1 MLDLHLP
8 WLEVSILIALC
19 GALWVGRLRDPNVA
33 RRSSLIFFGLAL
45 VSSIGAWVDFIILA
59 SPEADDAWHFL
70 PRIAGREL
78 LIIDELSAPL
88 LPLVSLLFFLTAF
101 ATLSTK
107 IRRFSFAWSLATL
120 SITLATLCCK
130 EPWGVILLLSLGTIP
145 PFVELVARGKST
157 RVYVLHMGLF
167 ILLMNLGW
175 AFVELDGGGKRVH
188 AIWAVVPI
196 LLAILIRTG
205 IAPFHCWMTD
215 LFEKATF
222 GTALLFVTP
231 IMGAYATLRLVLPIA
246 PDWVLRSIALASL
259 FTAVYAAGMALIQ
272 TEARRFFCYLFIS
285 HSALVLV
292 GLEIVTPMALT
303 GALCVWLSASLAMC
317 GFGLT
322 LRAIEARRGK
332 LSLTE
337 YQGLYEHTPA
347 LAVCFLLTGL
357 ASVGFPG
364 TWGFV
369 GTELLIDGAVVAY
382 PYIGVTVVIATA
394 INGIAMVQAYFR
406 LFTGTRYASSVPL
419 KIGGRERIAV
429 LTLAALILIG
439 GFIPQS
445 SVHSRHHA
453 AVELLR
459 IREAANN
466 AVDPQKKLD
475 PQKLADSHE

>member
-1 MLDLHLP
+1 MMDLHLP
-8 WLEVSILIALC
+8 WLEVSILVTLI
-19 GALWVGRLRDPNVA
+19 GAIWVGRLRDPNVA
-33 RRSSLIFFGLAL
+33 RRSSLVFFAMAL
-45 VSSIGAWVDFIILA
+45 LCTSGAWIDFLVLN
-59 SPEADDAWHFL
+59 SPEADDSWHIL
-70 PRIAGREL
+70 PRLAGREL
-78 LIIDELSAPL
+78 LVIDELSAPL
-88 LPLVSLLFFLTAF
+88 LPLVSLLYFLTAF

-107 IRRFSFAWSLATL
+107 IRRFSFSWSLASL

-130 EPWGVILLLSLGTIP
+130 EPWGVIAMLSLGTVP
-145 PFVELVARGKST
+145 PFVELLARGKST
-157 RVYVLHMGLF
+157 RVYMIHMGLF

-175 AFVELDGGGKRVH
+175 WFVELDGGAKRIH
-188 AIWAVVPI
+188 ALWAVLPL
-196 LLAILIRTG
+196 LLAILIRSG

-222 GTALLFVTP
+222 GTALLFVSP
-231 IMGAYATLRLVLPIA
+231 IMGAYAALRLVLPIA
-246 PDWVLRSIALASL
+246 PDWVLRSIALTSL

-272 TEARRFFCYLFIS
+272 TEARRFFCYLFLS

-303 GALCVWLSASLAMC
+303 GALCVWLSVSLSLC

-322 LRAIEARRGK
+322 LRAVEARRGQ

-369 GTELLIDGAVVAY
+369 GTELLIDGAVEYY

-419 KIGGRERIAV
+419 KIGDRERFAV

-453 AVELLR
+453 AEELLR
-459 IREAANN
+459 QRHAA
-466 AVDPQKKLD
+466 LD
-475 PQKLADSHE
+475 ATVPKGEVKNLANVE